1 MGVADIMTNV
11 MKVMRLQLNNIYAP
25 FSSMM
30 KKFWNK
36 FKEIGT
42 LSSRI
47 FQHLYMSM
55 KKAAA
60 TATASLFVALSLQ
73 TAVLNGI
80 DLVINVIMIMLY
92 ILLALAIIFFLPIL
106 PVIVFVSMAV
116 SGIEAGFPGRTGG
129 MGDVFCFAPDTQ
141 VIMNNRTTKPIQS
154 MALGDILLD
163 GQRVEAVIEIPGTD
177 RMYTIYGVH
186 VSGDHRIWYEHC
198 KSWILVK
205 NHPDAVPYTPIH
217 ILWTLIT
224 SNRIIPVRGSNPEIP
239 VSFSDWE
246 ELPDTDASAKL
257 WDSIVYEI
265 LNGETIPKDTMPKDT
280 IPPKYPPCFDGTIQ
294 VQKYFSGLVPL
305 SSIKRGDLIM
315 GDKEWT
321 RVIGICNRRVKGY
334 LYSFSDKITDGVWIK
349 VANSTK
355 WEHISSGNI
364 LSKRESWNGYN
375 LITESGT
382 FKITMTNEAE
392 YIVRDFTE
400 VGFRNLTATYT
411 RVESAMC
418 QN

>member
-1 MGVADIMTNV
+1 MGDGIQPIYFFIPLILSLTIGFAIILGSSSRADIMAHWKDRRCDLDVLLASFLYKPAEDSGSAFEFASNNFNFCVSSKVSDYLNTIFGALFEVLRKQMGVADIMTNV
-11 MKVMRLQLNNIYAP
+11 MKVMRLQLNSIYAP

-129 MGDVFCFAPDTQ
+129 MGDVFCFAPDTL
-141 VIMNNRTTKPIQS
+141 VLMNNRTTKPIQS

-163 GQRVEAVIEIPGTD
+163 GQRVEAVIEIPGAD

-217 ILWTLIT
+217 IL
-224 SNRIIPVRGSNPEIP
+224 
-239 VSFSDWE
+239 
-246 ELPDTDASAKL
+246 
-257 WDSIVYEI
+257 
-265 LNGETIPKDTMPKDT
+265 
-280 IPPKYPPCFDGTIQ
+280 
-294 VQKYFSGLVPL
+294 
-305 SSIKRGDLIM
+305 
-315 GDKEWT
+315 
-321 RVIGICNRRVKGY
+321 
-334 LYSFSDKITDGVWIK
+334 
-349 VANSTK
+349 
-355 WEHISSGNI
+355 
-364 LSKRESWNGYN
+364 
-375 LITESGT
+375 
-382 FKITMTNEAE
+382 
-392 YIVRDFTE
+392 
-400 VGFRNLTATYT
+400 
-411 RVESAMC
+411 
-418 QN
+418 

>member
-1 MGVADIMTNV
+1 
-11 MKVMRLQLNNIYAP
+11 MKVMHLQLNSIYAP

-129 MGDVFCFAPDTQ
+129 MGDVFCFAPDTL
-141 VIMNNRTTKPIQS
+141 VLMNNRTTKPIQS

-163 GQRVEAVIEIPGTD
+163 GQRVEAVIEIPGAD

-265 LNGETIPKDTMPKDT
+265 LNGEMLPKDTM
-280 IPPKYPPCFDGTIQ
+280 PPKYPPCFDGTIQ